1 MLITFQV
8 LNVSTVI
15 LLSTFMVQKTR
26 RVYKVCFPKFICFFG
41 VTMVATLHVI
51 NSMVVIAAKRHVGT
65 GATTNAELAVTI
77 AKTRNFPFG
86 S

>member
-1 MLITFQV
+1 MQRAIGALNEAFIVSSLIFA
-8 LNVSTVI
+8 
-15 LLSTFMVQKTR
+15 MV
-26 RVYKVCFPKFICFFG
+26 G